1 MAKPCKCD
9 PHEICE
15 ECPEWIFTLA
25 DLIMCMMGLFV
36 LLWVLKPGVTETPP
50 EASKEPDQQVE
61 SDTRW
66 LETVGE
72 IRGGFGWVPDP
83 NSSDPID
90 RIILAKRARLAGAG
104 EKGVSTR
111 EVRGAEGSDPDVTSI
126 RRGMQSVVGGRVQF
140 PAGDATL
147 SRENIA
153 LLDQIANEIR
163 GHRNIVLVKGHAS
176 PDDFP
181 DGGTSPQR
189 MDLSLRRAQ
198 AAADYL
204 IGRSVAPE
212 MLRVLGC
219 STFEPVAQRA
229 YNSAAQMNNRRVEVE
244 ATSTLIEEMQ
254 DRDGAPQ
261 RSLESNE
268 SKKSSVPAE
277 PASSA
282 KKSPTTPHS

>member
-36 LLWVLKPGVTETPP
+36 LLWVLKPGATETPP
-50 EASKEPDQQVE
+50 EPSKAPDQQVV

-83 NSSDPID
+83 NSSDPVD
-90 RIILAKRARLAGAG
+90 RVILAKRARLAGPG
-104 EKGVSTR
+104 EKGVSPR
-111 EVRGAEGSDPDVTSI
+111 EIHGAEGTDPDVTTI
-126 RRGMQSVVGGRVQF
+126 RKGQQSVVGGRVQF
-140 PAGDATL
+140 AAGDATL
-147 SRENIA
+147 SPANMAQLDEIA
-153 LLDQIANEIR
+153 KQIR

-181 DGGTSPQR
+181 DGTAQQR
-189 MDLSLRRAQ
+189 MGISLRRAQ

-204 IGRSVAPE
+204 IGKGVAPE

-229 YNSAAQMNNRRVEVE
+229 YNSAAQLNNRRVEVE
-244 ATSTLIEEMQ
+244 ATNTLIEEMQ
-254 DRDGAPQ
+254 DQAAQSQKPITPG
-261 RSLESNE
+261 
-268 SKKSSVPAE
+268 SVSQPAD
-277 PASSA
+277 
-282 KKSPTTPHS
+282 H